1 MPYTSSFLYKLIFIT
16 LVFSVGFSGCRKG
29 NTPIAITETIKDNG
43 GGTGT
48 VTWTKDKT
56 YIIEG
61 FVFVN
66 EGQTLTIEPGT
77 VVYGRTGQGEN
88 ASALIVARDGKI
100 IAEGTPDEPIIF
112 TVEGDDLLGSV
123 PINAKGLWGGL
134 IILGRA
140 KLNTPS
146 GEANIEGIPLSEDR
160 GIFGGLLDDDDSG
173 ILRYVSIRHG
183 GTNIGEGN
191 EINGLTLGGVGSST
205 VIDHVEV
212 ISNLDDGIECFGGN
226 VNLKNIVV
234 SYCGDDAFD
243 FDLGYHGKAQ
253 FLLSIQSQETGD
265 KLIEITGGQDF
276 GYGLPYTLPIITN
289 FTAIGRGF
297 NTGNKIGTFSSN
309 GAGHIFNS
317 IFTDQ
322 DLGIFVED
330 TEHEQDSYKQLLR
343 NNLALKSNVF
353 WHVSDNDSSE
363 VFKIMTIP
371 GLDITDQE
379 QFMEEYFTEE
389 KNSIEDYGI
398 GIDNENYR
406 IRPNSDIFQDI
417 APNPDNWFLDVSYK
431 GAFMNENWLIGW
443 TLLYQEGKIQ
453 F

>member
-1 MPYTSSFLYKLIFIT
+1 MSYITRLLIKLGFIILAIIFVI
-16 LVFSVGFSGCRKG
+16 SGCRKG
-29 NTPIAITETIKDNG
+29 STPIVITESITDNG

-123 PINAKGLWGGL
+123 PVNAKGLWGGL

-160 GIFGGLLDDDDSG
+160 GIYGGLLDDDDSG

-191 EINGLTLGGVGSST
+191 EINGLTLGGV
-205 VIDHVEV
+205 
-212 ISNLDDGIECFGGN
+212 
-226 VNLKNIVV
+226 
-234 SYCGDDAFD
+234 
-243 FDLGYHGKAQ
+243 Q
-253 FLLSIQSQETGD
+253 
-265 KLIEITGGQDF
+265 
-276 GYGLPYTLPIITN
+276 
-289 FTAIGRGF
+289 
-297 NTGNKIGTFSSN
+297 
-309 GAGHIFNS
+309 
-317 IFTDQ
+317 
-322 DLGIFVED
+322 
-330 TEHEQDSYKQLLR
+330 
-343 NNLALKSNVF
+343 
-353 WHVSDNDSSE
+353 
-363 VFKIMTIP
+363 
-371 GLDITDQE
+371 
-379 QFMEEYFTEE
+379 
-389 KNSIEDYGI
+389 
-398 GIDNENYR
+398 
-406 IRPNSDIFQDI
+406 
-417 APNPDNWFLDVSYK
+417 
-431 GAFMNENWLIGW
+431 
-443 TLLYQEGKIQ
+443 
-453 F
+453 